1 MTSFLI
7 RLFIRRREDV
17 QDACVR
23 LSYGNLAGITG
34 IVCNVLLCA
43 IKFFTGLFTGSISIT
58 ADAVNNLSDASS
70 GVITLLGFKLAGKP
84 ADPEHPYGHARM
96 EYLAGLVV
104 SFVILLI
111 GVQLAG
117 ESVQKI
123 LHPAAATFGIVPA
136 VMLVFSILVKLWMA
150 GFYRSIG
157 KKIDSTTLLAASADS
172 RNDVIS
178 TGAVLLALLISAWTD
193 LDLDGW
199 MGMAVALFILYSG
212 IGLIKDTLDPL
223 LGRAPSEEL
232 TRRVEE
238 KILSYEGILG
248 THDLMVH
255 DYGPGQCFASVHV
268 EMSAEMNVMRSHDI
282 IDTIER
288 DFHEQDHIHLVI
300 HYDPIE
306 IGSEAVGTMRQ
317 WVTER
322 VHAVS
327 PLLSIHDFRM
337 VKGALHTNL
346 IFDVAAPS
354 SYESTDA
361 EIKQQIQR
369 SVQENANGETYYCV
383 ITVDRSYA
391 PYHQD

>member
-150 GFYRSIG
+150 GFYRNIG

-223 LGRAPSEEL
+223 LGRAPSEDL
-232 TRRVEE
+232 TQRVEE

-306 IGSEAVGTMRQ
+306 TGSEAVGTMRQ

-337 VKGALHTNL
+337 VKGELHTNL
-346 IFDVAAPS
+346 IFDVSAPS

>member
-150 GFYRSIG
+150 GFYRNIG

-223 LGRAPSEEL
+223 LGRAPSEDL
-232 TRRVEE
+232 TQRVEE

-306 IGSEAVGTMRQ
+306 TGSEAVGTMRQ

-337 VKGALHTNL
+337 VKGELHTNL

-354 SYESTDA
+354 SYESTD
-361 EIKQQIQR
+361 
-369 SVQENANGETYYCV
+369 
-383 ITVDRSYA
+383 
-391 PYHQD
+391 

>member
-157 KKIDSTTLLAASADS
+157 KKIDSSTLLAASADS

-223 LGRAPSEEL
+223 LGRAPSEDL
-232 TRRVEE
+232 TQRVEE

-288 DFHEQDHIHLVI
+288 DFHEQDHIHLII

-306 IGSEAVGTMRQ
+306 TGSEAVGTMRQ

>member
-172 RNDVIS
+172 RNDAIS

-288 DFHEQDHIHLVI
+288 DFHEQDHIHLMI

-306 IGSEAVGTMRQ
+306 TGSEAVGTMRQ
-317 WVTER
+317 WVAER

-337 VKGALHTNL
+337 VKGELHTNL

>member
-223 LGRAPSEEL
+223 LGRAPSEDL
-232 TRRVEE
+232 TQRVEE

-288 DFHEQDHIHLVI
+288 DFHEQDHIHLII

-306 IGSEAVGTMRQ
+306 TGSEAVGTMRQ

>member
-223 LGRAPSEEL
+223 LGRAPSEDL
-232 TRRVEE
+232 TQRVEE

-306 IGSEAVGTMRQ
+306 TGSEAVGTMRQ

-337 VKGALHTNL
+337 VKGAFHTNL
-346 IFDVAAPS
+346 IFDVSAPS

>member
-1 MTSFLI
+1 M
-7 RLFIRRREDV
+7 

-34 IVCNVLLCA
+34 IVCNVLLFA

-306 IGSEAVGTMRQ
+306 IGIEAVGTMRQ

>member
-150 GFYRSIG
+150 GFYRNIG

-223 LGRAPSEEL
+223 LGRAPSEDL
-232 TRRVEE
+232 TQRVEE

-306 IGSEAVGTMRQ
+306 TGSEAVGTMRQ
-317 WVTER
+317 WVTES

-337 VKGALHTNL
+337 VKGELHTNL